1 MASVEDTGDVPLVEK
16 VAALGDPAAYP
27 EPTAT
32 VSAVETHFSWVF
44 LTDGFAYKLKKPLRT
59 EEMDLTSLAGRTR
72 NCEREVYLNRRLAPD
87 VYLGIVDLM
96 AGEDGRL
103 RLTGSGKVVDRL
115 VRMRR
120 LPEDD
125 CLEIRLKQ
133 GRVSPE
139 DVARIARGLA
149 EFLTSQPSLEPVSPV
164 PLRKEINTSL
174 RDLAVACDGCFE
186 QSARRVTARLLAF
199 LEYRSDVPGRDRLV
213 DGHGDL
219 RPEHV
224 FLGPPLRIIDCLEFS
239 DTLRRRDPV
248 DELAALGMECERLGA
263 AWIGP
268 VLLET
273 YGQVA
278 GAPPSADLCAFYRG
292 LRALVRARIAVRHL
306 TETPNRTPERWP
318 RQAAEYLRLADR
330 AAAELSAPSISRPS
344 PTAALR
350 SKGG

>member
-1 MASVEDTGDVPLVEK
+1 MASAEDTGDVLLVEK
-16 VAALGDPAAYP
+16 VAALGDPDAYP
-27 EPTAT
+27 EPTT
-32 VSAVETHFSWVF
+32 AVTALETHFSWVF
-44 LTDGFAYKLKKPLRT
+44 LTDAFAYKLKKPLRT
-59 EEMDLTSLAGRTR
+59 EDMDLTSLAGRTL

-103 RLTGSGKVVDRL
+103 RLSGSGRVVDRL

-120 LPEDD
+120 LEEGDS
-125 CLEIRLKQ
+125 LEIRLKR
-133 GRVSPE
+133 GLVSPA
-139 DVARIARGLA
+139 DVARLARGLA
-149 EFLTSQPSLEPVSPV
+149 EFLTSQPSLGAVSPV
-164 PLRKEINTSL
+164 RLRHEINTSL

-186 QSARRVTARLLAF
+186 QAARRVTARLLAF
-199 LEYRSDVPGRDRLV
+199 LEYRSDVPGHGHLV

-224 FLGPPLRIIDCLEFS
+224 FLGSPLRIIDCLEFS

-268 VLLET
+268 VLVEA
-273 YGQVA
+273 YGQMA
-278 GAPPSADLCAFYRG
+278 GTFPSPDLCAFYRG

-306 TETPNRTPERWP
+306 AEEPVRTPGRWP

-330 AAAELSAPSISRPS
+330 AAAELSAPSIGRPS
-344 PTAALR
+344 STAAL
-350 SKGG
+350 

>member
-1 MASVEDTGDVPLVEK
+1 MVSAENAADVPLLEK
-16 VAALGDPAAYP
+16 VAALGVPAAYI
-27 EPTAT
+27 EPT
-32 VSAVETHFSWVF
+32 VSVTAVETHFSWVF

-59 EEMDLTSLAGRTR
+59 EGMDLTSLAGRTR

-87 VYLGIVDLM
+87 VYLGVVDLM

-103 RLTGSGKVVDRL
+103 RLSGSGRVVDRL

-120 LPEDD
+120 LAKDD
-125 CLEIRLKQ
+125 CLEIRLKR
-133 GRVSPE
+133 GLVASE
-139 DVARIARGLA
+139 DVARLARGLV
-149 EFLTSQPSLEPVSPV
+149 EFLALQPPLGLVSPV
-164 PLRKEINTSL
+164 GLRHEINTSL

-186 QSARRVTARLLAF
+186 QVARRVTARLLAF

-239 DTLRRRDPV
+239 DALRQRAPV

-268 VLLET
+268 MLLEA
-273 YGQVA
+273 YGQA
-278 GAPPSADLCAFYRG
+278 TGASPSPDLCAFYRG

-306 TETPNRTPERWP
+306 TEEPMRTPERWP

-330 AAAELSAPSISRPS
+330 AAAELSAASVGRPRS
-344 PTAALR
+344 TAAL
-350 SKGG
+350 

>member
-1 MASVEDTGDVPLVEK
+1 MASAGDMDTGGVLLAEK
-16 VAALGDPAAYP
+16 VAALSDPAAYP
-27 EPTAT
+27 EPTAAI
-32 VSAVETHFSWVF
+32 SAVETHFSWVF
-44 LTDGFAYKLKKPLRT
+44 LTESFAYKLKKPLKT
-59 EEMDLTSLAGRTR
+59 EDLDFTSLAGRTS
-72 NCEREVYLNRRLAPD
+72 NCQREVYLNRRLAAD
-87 VYLGIVDLM
+87 VYLGVVDLM
-96 AGEDGRL
+96 ATDDGRL
-103 RLTGSGKVVDRL
+103 RLSGSGRVVDRL

-125 CLEIRLKQ
+125 CLETRLKN
-133 GRVSPE
+133 GLVGSE
-139 DVARIARGLA
+139 DVARLARGLA
-149 EFLTSQPSLEPVSPV
+149 EFLTSQPSLGPVSPAG
-164 PLRKEINTSL
+164 LRRDINMSL
-174 RDLAVACDGCFE
+174 RDLAVACDGCLE
-186 QSARRVTARLLAF
+186 QVARRVTARLLAF

-213 DGHGDL
+213 DAHGDL

-273 YGQVA
+273 YGQAA
-278 GAPPSADLCAFYRG
+278 GVSPSSDLCAFYRG

-306 TETPNRTPERWP
+306 IEEPIRTPERWP

-330 AAAELSAPSISRPS
+330 AAVELSAP
-344 PTAALR
+344 
-350 SKGG
+350 

>member
-1 MASVEDTGDVPLVEK
+1 MASAGDTGDVLLVEK

-27 EPTAT
+27 EPTTAVT
-32 VSAVETHFSWVF
+32 AVETHFSWVF
-44 LTDGFAYKLKKPLRT
+44 LTDRLVYKLKKPVRT

-103 RLTGSGKVVDRL
+103 HLSGSGRVVDRL

-120 LPEDD
+120 LAEDD
-125 CLEIRLKQ
+125 CLEVRLTR
-133 GRVSPE
+133 GLVSPA
-139 DVARIARGLA
+139 DAARLARRLA
-149 EFLTSQPSLEPVSPV
+149 EFLASLPSLGPVSPV
-164 PLRKEINTSL
+164 RLRQEINMSL
-174 RDLAVACDGCFE
+174 GDLTTACDGCFE
-186 QSARRVTARLLAF
+186 QAARRVTAHLLAF
-199 LEYRSDVPGRDRLV
+199 LEYRSDVPAHDRLV

-219 RPEHV
+219 RPEHI

-239 DTLRRRDPV
+239 DALRRRDPV

-268 VLLET
+268 ALLET

-278 GAPPSADLCAFYRG
+278 GAPPSPDLCAFYRG

-306 TETPNRTPERWP
+306 TETPNRAPERWP

-330 AAAELSAPSISRPS
+330 AAAELTVPSGRRPS
-344 PTAALR
+344 SSAAL
-350 SKGG
+350 